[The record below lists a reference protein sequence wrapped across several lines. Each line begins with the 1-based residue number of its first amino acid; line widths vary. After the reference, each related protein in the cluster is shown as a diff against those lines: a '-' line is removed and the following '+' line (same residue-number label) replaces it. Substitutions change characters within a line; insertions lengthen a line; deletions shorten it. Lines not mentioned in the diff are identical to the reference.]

1 MQFNSL
7 TFIFIFLPLLIFFFK
22 NLRNK
27 KLVVIFFYLI
37 FYSYTNPFHL
47 FFLISSIFWVY
58 FFLKILK
65 SNNFYKIILC
75 CAYPLSL
82 LFFFKYYNFFI
93 NSFFDLSDTQQFL
106 LPIGISFF
114 TFQLISYV
122 IDIHDKKASLLN
134 FRDLLIYISYFPQ
147 IIAGPIVRINQVKK
161 SIKRLNSISVK
172 TLHLKNFFILFY

>member
-22 NLRNK
+22 NFRNK
-27 KLVVIFFYLI
+27 KLVVIFFSLI

-47 FFLISSIFWVY
+47 FFLISFIFLIY

-65 SNNFYKIILC
+65 INNFYKIILC

-82 LFFFKYYNFFI
+82 LFLFKYYNFFI

-147 IIAGPIVRINQVKK
+147 IIAVPI
-161 SIKRLNSISVK
+161 
-172 TLHLKNFFILFY
+172 F